1 MTGFTDIH
9 HHILCG
15 MDDGAR
21 SPDEMR
27 DMLRRAAQD
36 GIARIVATPHVTPGL
51 AYFDRERYD
60 RTLKDAQAYCRA
72 EGIPVALYAGAEIL
86 YTDQTCRFLAEGR
99 VPTLAG
105 TEYVLVEFSPD
116 IRCDRLYGALAQLLR
131 AGFLPV
137 IAHAERYR
145 CLTRH
150 PARAVELRRA
160 LDVCFQVNCSSILR
174 PGDFFARRF
183 IEKLLE
189 WDMLDAIATDAH
201 RADGPRTI
209 HMREAWLK
217 IEKKFGEIRANGLV
231 DGHLLFEN

>member
-1 MTGFTDIH
+1 MMGFTDIH

-21 SPDEMR
+21 DPGEMR
-27 DMLRRAAQD
+27 AMLRRAADD
-36 GIARIVATPHVTPGL
+36 GIARIVATPHVTPGV
-51 AYFDRERYD
+51 AYFDRERYE
-60 RTLKDAQAYCRA
+60 RALEEARACCRA
-72 EGIPVALYAGAEIL
+72 EGIPIALHPGAEIL

-116 IRCDRLYGALAQLLR
+116 IRHDRLCDALAQLLH

-150 PARAVELRRA
+150 PARAAKLRRE
-160 LDVCFQVNCSSILR
+160 LDIRFQVNCSSILR
-174 PGDFFARRF
+174 PGDFLARRF
-183 IEKLLE
+183 IEKLLQ

-201 RADGPRTI
+201 RADGPRTV
-209 HMREAWLK
+209 HMRQAWLK
-217 IEKKFGEIRANGLV
+217 IEEKFGETRANGLA